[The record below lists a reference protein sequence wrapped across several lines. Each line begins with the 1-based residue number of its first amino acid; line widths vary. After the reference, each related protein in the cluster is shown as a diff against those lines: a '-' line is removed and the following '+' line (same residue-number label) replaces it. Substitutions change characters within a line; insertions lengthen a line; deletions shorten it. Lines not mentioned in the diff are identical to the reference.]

1 MLRRY
6 PAAFA
11 LIFVVA
17 GILTA
22 DTVRLSAWVFFVF
35 SLAALLPALLLVR
48 SRHRKLASVLFGMVL
63 FGFAAFHFALVFYSL
78 GPRHVSHVVGS
89 PDRFRIR
96 GHVSDWPVRKP
107 DRTEIPLAVDSLGVD
122 FLVPAEGSI
131 LLKLADTAAAI
142 QYGDRLEF
150 HARIRSVPGG
160 GELDP
165 FDYHRYLALR
175 GIHGLV
181 YLSTSAGIRVDSASS
196 GLLTEPVDRVR
207 VAMISTFHRRLG
219 PEAAALAAGFLIGE
233 TRHIPDEIYRWFRD
247 SGTLHLLAVSGSNV
261 ALVIAFFILFLRPFG
276 LDRRMRAILLM
287 FVVFF
292 FTLLACEE
300 PSVVRAA
307 VMAVLV
313 LLAGLVQRRIDLNNI
328 ITLAA
333 FLILLAAPTQLFDI
347 GFQLSFITAGGL
359 IFLTPR
365 VARLFKPWHNR
376 RWYRWLVLPFIIV
389 LIAQLVSAPLVALYF
404 GRVPLLAVPANL
416 VIVPLVSIAV
426 IGILLLLAA
435 EILLPLLAMLVASL
449 VDPLLR
455 LILHL
460 LALFSDESIPVLQV
474 DAFTAPVA
482 LASYALLVLAA
493 FAVTS
498 LKARR
503 LGVIGLLLL
512 LNAALGVELFA
523 ATRPDP
529 GRDIWL
535 TRVPGGIAAVV
546 EAPGGSADLILTG
559 LRSRSYPLDERIFLP
574 ALNQL
579 GVSRLDRCFLLSAD
593 YDALDDFLRLVAET
607 RAAALYVPASLTAS
621 LSDLTRHRPN
631 LAPPAQVVPFC
642 GAPVDLP
649 GAGISA
655 AAGRVCLSFAA
666 GEMLFLSHNPRLPTT
681 PAAGPRCR
689 WLIVGGPVPDSASA
703 ADLARRGGFDRVVC
717 AKIAHYP
724 VAQARSRLRRP
735 NHPAVLDL
743 SRTGDLLVRAG
754 DGPRERLKIV
764 GRD

>member
-22 DTVRLSAWVFFVF
+22 DTVRLSAWIFFVF

-48 SRHRKLASVLFGMVL
+48 SRYRDLASVLFGIVL
-63 FGFAAFHFALVFYSL
+63 FGFAAFHFAAVFYSL
-78 GPRHVSHVVGS
+78 GPRHVSHVVDS

-96 GHVSDWPVRKP
+96 GRVSDWPVRKP

-131 LLKLADTAAAI
+131 LLKLADTAAAV

-165 FDYHRYLALR
+165 FDYRRYLALR
-175 GIHGLV
+175 GIHGIV
-181 YLSTSAGIRVDSASS
+181 YLPTSGGIRVDFASS
-196 GLLTEPVDRVR
+196 RSLTEIVDRVR
-207 VAMISTFHRRLG
+207 VAIISTFHRRLG

-261 ALVIAFFILFLRPFG
+261 ALVIAFFILLLRPFG
-276 LDRRMRAILLM
+276 LDRRVRAIVLM
-287 FVVFF
+287 LIVFF
-292 FTLLACEE
+292 FTLLSCEE

-307 VMAVLV
+307 VMAALV

-347 GFQLSFITAGGL
+347 GFQLSFVTAGGL

-365 VARLFKPWHNR
+365 VARFFKPWHNR
-376 RWYRWLVLPFIIV
+376 RWYRWLVLPLVIV
-389 LIAQLVSAPLVALYF
+389 LIAQLASAPLVALYF
-404 GRVPLLAVPANL
+404 GRLPLLAVPANL

-426 IGILLLLAA
+426 IGSMVLLAA
-435 EILLPLLAMLVASL
+435 EILLPLLAMLVAAL

-460 LALFSDESIPVLQV
+460 LAVFSDKSIPVLQV

-482 LASYALLVLAA
+482 LGFYALLGLAA

-503 LGVIGLLLL
+503 AGVIGLLLFV
-512 LNAALGVELFA
+512 NAALGVELFA
-523 ATRPDP
+523 ATRPDD

-535 TRVPGGIAAVV
+535 TSVPGGVAAVV
-546 EAPGGSADLILTG
+546 EAPGGDADLILTG

-574 ALNQL
+574 ALNEL
-579 GVSRLDRCFLLSAD
+579 GVSRLNRCFLLSAD
-593 YDALDDFLRLVAET
+593 YDALDDFLRLAAET
-607 RAAALYVPASLTAS
+607 DAAALYVPASLTAS
-621 LSDLTRHRPN
+621 LSDLTRLHPN
-631 LAPPAQVVPFC
+631 LVPPARLVPFSGMPAAPP
-642 GAPVDLP
+642 DS
-649 GAGISA
+649 GISV
-655 AAGRVCLSFAA
+655 AAGRVRLSFAA
-666 GEMLFLSHNPRLPTT
+666 GEMLFLGRGSRV
-681 PAAGPRCR
+681 PAASAGRAGCR
-689 WLIVGGPVPDSASA
+689 WLIVGGPVSDMASA
-703 ADLARRGGFDRVVC
+703 ADIARRGGFDRIVC
-717 AKIAHYP
+717 AKIAQHP
-724 VAQARSRLRRP
+724 VTQARSRPRRP
-735 NHPAVLDL
+735 ARPAILDL

-764 GRD
+764 GPD